1 MSGSFLLSDKL
12 EKYIQE
18 FGLNE
23 TTLEKELRA
32 YTIKE
37 HSQSAHLQISPDQ
50 SEFLKIIIKIGN
62 YKNILELGTYLGYST
77 LGMALATSGSILTID
92 KDDRFIEKA
101 KSFWEKSNV
110 SHKIKFIQGTAIDEI
125 EKLPP
130 TSFDMIFVDA
140 DKTNNIKYYEKCKSL
155 LTNNGILIF
164 DNVLWKGKVSE
175 ETDDPKAIKIKEFN
189 SYVKSDNYFQISL
202 ISIGDGMML
211 CKKKVTK

>member
-1 MSGSFLLSDKL
+1 MSGSFLLSNKL

-125 EKLPP
+125 EKLPR

-155 LTNNGILIF
+155 LTDNGILIF

-189 SYVKSDNYFQISL
+189 SYVKSDNYFEISL

>member
-23 TTLEKELRA
+23 TALEKELRA
-32 YTIKE
+32 YTLKE

-77 LGMALATSGSILTID
+77 LGMALATSGNILTID
-92 KDDRFIEKA
+92 KDDQFIKKA

-110 SHKIKFIQGTAIDEI
+110 SHKIKFIQGTAINEI
-125 EKLPP
+125 EKLPR

-155 LTNNGILIF
+155 LTDNGILIF

-189 SYVKSDNYFQISL
+189 SYVKSDNYFEISL

>member
-125 EKLPP
+125 QKLPR

-189 SYVKSDNYFQISL
+189 SYVKSDNYFEISL

>member
-23 TTLEKELRA
+23 TALEKELRA
-32 YTIKE
+32 YTSKE

-50 SEFLKIIIKIGN
+50 SEFLKIIIRIGN

-125 EKLPP
+125 EKLPQ

-155 LTNNGILIF
+155 LTDNGILIF

-175 ETDDPKAIKIKEFN
+175 ETDDSKAIKIKEFN
-189 SYVKSDNYFQISL
+189 SYVKSDNYFEISL

>member
-12 EKYIQE
+12 DKYIQE

-155 LTNNGILIF
+155 LTVNGILIF

-189 SYVKSDNYFQISL
+189 SYVKSDNYFEISL

>member
-23 TTLEKELRA
+23 TALEKELRA
-32 YTIKE
+32 YTSKE

-50 SEFLKIIIKIGN
+50 SEFLKIIIRIGN

-125 EKLPP
+125 EKLPQ

-155 LTNNGILIF
+155 LTDNGILIF

-175 ETDDPKAIKIKEFN
+175 ETDDSKAIKIKEFN
-189 SYVKSDNYFQISL
+189 SYVKSDNYFEISL

-211 CKKKVTK
+211 CKKKATK

>member
-23 TTLEKELRA
+23 TALEKELRA
-32 YTIKE
+32 YTSKE

-50 SEFLKIIIKIGN
+50 SEFLKIIIRIGN

-125 EKLPP
+125 EKLPQ

-155 LTNNGILIF
+155 LTDNGILIF

-189 SYVKSDNYFQISL
+189 SYVKSDNYFEISL